1 MSSWEHAFQ
10 SRIDLV
16 KYSDNA
22 IGLFALA
29 LRFGLEDLDTVA
41 ADSITDGRDDKK
53 CDLVYIDRDDG
64 HAVIAQCY
72 SSSKS
77 RPAAPSNKASDL
89 NTAVAWLLQR
99 PASELPERL
108 RPSAIELREGI
119 LDGSLS
125 EIGLWYVHNLPESKN
140 VEQEMVT
147 VEHTVEAAL
156 KSHFPEKK
164 INVTA
169 MEVGAK
175 VLEGWYTDTQSPI
188 LVSEAFEIPTPAGFQ
203 LVGDKWKAYV
213 TTIPGR
219 FLHKV
224 YKRYGAKLFSA
235 NVRDYL
241 GSRRSDAS
249 INHGIKRSAEEAPR
263 DFWVYNNGLTILV
276 HSYEIGKGDRSGI
289 LNING
294 LSIVNGAQTTGA
306 LGSLNRTPYAKLKAR
321 SPEV

>member
-10 SRIDLV
+10 SRTDLV
-16 KYSDNA
+16 KYGDNS

-147 VEHTVEAAL
+147 VEHSVEAAL
-156 KSHFPEKK
+156 KSHFPGKN

-203 LVGDKWKAYV
+203 LE
-213 TTIPGR
+213 R
-219 FLHKV
+219 FTFASPTCSPQPRIHGLQMIGV
-224 YKRYGAKLFSA
+224 FS
-235 NVRDYL
+235 
-241 GSRRSDAS
+241 SRVA
-249 INHGIKRSAEEAPR
+249 A
-263 DFWVYNNGLTILV
+263 TV
-276 HSYEIGKGDRSGI
+276 HSLE
-289 LNING
+289 
-294 LSIVNGAQTTGA
+294 A
-306 LGSLNRTPYAKLKAR
+306 
-321 SPEV
+321 